1 MGEGLS
7 HWSSMVLR
15 KSQTCFSDRHT
26 HPNSMYS
33 NFCHV
38 LNATIVKSED
48 MTSYKLTVVADAVSS
63 PENRNAEI
71 SIYSIDGNILLGK
84 ISVVQSGISD
94 EDANAMIVV
103 TRANYSNDFTAYLP
117 LDGDL
122 DCYVDLGDGD
132 IEYIKRSA
140 YEGITHKYS
149 ASDPTSFDVR
159 ISGKIQSL
167 NSIYLRFHTITEVKQ
182 WGRLGLTSMDDAFH
196 GNTVT

>member
-1 MGEGLS
+1 
-7 HWSSMVLR
+7 
-15 KSQTCFSDRHT
+15 
-26 HPNSMYS
+26 
-33 NFCHV
+33 
-38 LNATIVKSED
+38 

-122 DCYVDLGDGD
+122 DCYVDLGG
-132 IEYIKRSA
+132 
-140 YEGITHKYS
+140 
-149 ASDPTSFDVR
+149 
-159 ISGKIQSL
+159 
-167 NSIYLRFHTITEVKQ
+167 
-182 WGRLGLTSMDDAFH
+182 W
-196 GNTVT
+196 